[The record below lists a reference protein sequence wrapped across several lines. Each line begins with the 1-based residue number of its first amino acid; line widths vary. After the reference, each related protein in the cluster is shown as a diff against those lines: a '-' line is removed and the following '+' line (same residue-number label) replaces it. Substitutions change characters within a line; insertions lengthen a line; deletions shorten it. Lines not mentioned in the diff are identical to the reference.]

1 MLNCPKRP
9 SRRWLL
15 SGRISR
21 DGIPLWY
28 SVQRN
33 RRDEID
39 EPVLDNL
46 MVFERVSDEDTR
58 NHSPHEA

>member
-1 MLNCPKRP
+1 MASYNKRP

-28 SVQRN
+28 SVPRN
-33 RRDEID
+33 QHEEID
-39 EPVLDNL
+39 EPVLDDL
-46 MVFERVSDEDTR
+46 MELPRVSDEDTR
-58 NHSPHEA
+58 RS

>member
-1 MLNCPKRP
+1 MAYNKRP
-9 SRRWLL
+9 SRHWLL

-21 DGIPLWY
+21 EGIPLWY
-28 SVQRN
+28 SVPRN
-33 RRDEID
+33 QHEEID

-58 NHSPHEA
+58 RS

>member
-1 MLNCPKRP
+1 MAYNKRP

-21 DGIPLWY
+21 EGIPLWY
-28 SVQRN
+28 CVQRN
-33 RRDEID
+33 QHEEID

-46 MVFERVSDEDTR
+46 MVFERVSDENTR
-58 NHSPHEA
+58 KSDAQ